1 MRAWSP
7 QLTLVEADSTFTRL
21 KMSARRIV
29 VTQVDPCSP
38 PPLALIKELDRHLS
52 QLYPAESNYL
62 MDLDALCARDVRFF
76 AAHVDGETL
85 GCGAIKQFADYTEVK
100 RLYVSPRARGLGM
113 AKLVIKALE
122 TATRDAGL
130 RIMRLETGI
139 YQPDALALFEKV
151 GFMRISNFGDYPKD
165 DPYSVFM
172 ERKLP

>member
-1 MRAWSP
+1 MR
-7 QLTLVEADSTFTRL
+7 
-21 KMSARRIV
+21 ARRIV
-29 VTQVDPCSP
+29 VIQVDPCSP
-38 PPLALIKELDRHLS
+38 PTVALIEELDRHLS

-62 MDLDALCARDVRFF
+62 MDLDALCAPDVRFF

-100 RLYVSPRARGLGM
+100 RVYVSPRARGLGV

-151 GFMRISNFGDYPKD
+151 GFMRISSFGDYPKD